1 MPDRKTDLRTTTVGR
16 QMPFLTAIKPPRGA
30 ATIALSV
37 SASGAC
43 RAKRMTTQLQL
54 PRGERGLQR
63 AHDRFLAHEIG
74 ERTRAPAA
82 VQGER
87 HGSPFRE
94 IFEAAPVSSHPAGGI
109 IGV

>member
-54 PRGERGLQR
+54 PRGERNPDALR
-63 AHDRFLAHEIG
+63 AVINDWVVPLLVQEFLAEHNS
-74 ERTRAPAA
+74 AA
-82 VQGER
+82 DSTAVNTGQRSTEHTGR
-87 HGSPFRE
+87 KK
-94 IFEAAPVSSHPAGGI
+94 
-109 IGV
+109 